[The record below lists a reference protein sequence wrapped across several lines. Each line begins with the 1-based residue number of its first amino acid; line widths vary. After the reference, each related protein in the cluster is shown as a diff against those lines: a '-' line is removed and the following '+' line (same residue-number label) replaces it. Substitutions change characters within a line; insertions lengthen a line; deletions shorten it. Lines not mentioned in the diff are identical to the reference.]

1 MQTFTETEHKRLVKK
16 FHALLSRYGIDNDTK
31 LDILQQYST
40 DSSTHLTNAQ
50 LLDVCASLERANS
63 PEAAELDRG
72 RKRLIAAIGGW
83 LRAMNRAENINLIKR
98 IACRAS
104 GKASLN
110 AIPKEQ
116 LNSLYYAFKKK
127 SKDLQMVENLT
138 IEELDIL
145 TLAN

>member
-31 LDILQQYST
+31 LDILQQYGVT
-40 DSSTHLTNAQ
+40 SSVHLDNAR
-50 LLDVCASLERANS
+50 LLEVCSSIEMANN

-72 RKRLIAAIGGW
+72 RKRLMGAIGGW
-83 LRAMNRAENINLIKR
+83 LRAMNRIDNINLIKA

-127 SKDLQMVENLT
+127 SKDLQTVENMT